1 MGAEL
6 RCRAIGATA
15 GRLSAYLFERCGSEA
30 AQLCAH
36 AVHSGGGLGWAQVSR
51 FFVSK
56 ASEAAQGGVGGL
68 FICLRWRSA
77 ILRESSSLWQVSQT
91 IRETILCKAPSDA
104 HRHWFTHRPRA
115 GVARTDIIRIWPL
128 APHKRARTQ
137 PLKRSPGSAL
147 TANSHPRN
155 DERGLRRLRKAH
167 TAL

>member
-1 MGAEL
+1 MAARSLAARALRTALEALVLGDFIMVVEQAAPGLGGGALGAEL
-6 RCRAIGATA
+6 CCRAIGATA

-36 AVHSGGGLGWAQVSR
+36 AAHSGGGLGWAQVSR

-91 IRETILCKAPSDA
+91 ILCEAPA
-104 HRHWFTHRPRA
+104 TRI
-115 GVARTDIIRIWPL
+115 DIG
-128 APHKRARTQ
+128 
-137 PLKRSPGSAL
+137 SPTGHAQ
-147 TANSHPRN
+147 
-155 DERGLRRLRKAH
+155 E
-167 TAL
+167 

>member
-30 AQLCAH
+30 AQLCAQRRRC
-36 AVHSGGGLGWAQVSR
+36 GGAWLGLQVCR
-51 FFVSK
+51 FFVYNVSG
-56 ASEAAQGGVGGL
+56 ASQGGVGGL

-77 ILRESSSLWQVSQT
+77 ILRESSSLARLSDHT
-91 IRETILCKAPSDA
+91 LRGASDA